1 MLFYT
6 HPLNDRRAARGLA
19 SINGFWIS
27 GTGAW
32 DGQALPAPRVAA
44 GLRAPALRGDLTRWA
59 EAWVQLEQDEITPL
73 LEAAE
78 GGAAVRLTLCGE
90 RSAISWASGLPAKPG
105 ALSRLR
111 GLFQRQRP
119 LDLTQLLSQL

>member
-1 MLFYT
+1 MQSQFKMGAIAGFAVNVYSGS
-6 HPLNDRRAARGLA
+6 PWVGVVAAL
-19 SINGFWIS
+19 GF
-27 GTGAW
+27 GAW
-32 DGQALPAPRVAA
+32 RARRQA

>member
-1 MLFYT
+1 M
-6 HPLNDRRAARGLA
+6 D
-19 SINGFWIS
+19 
-27 GTGAW
+27 
-32 DGQALPAPRVAA
+32 
-44 GLRAPALRGDLTRWA
+44 ALRYQITDLI
-59 EAWVQLEQDEITPL
+59 DD
-73 LEAAE
+73 
-78 GGAAVRLTLCGE
+78 LCGE